1 MGSIYC
7 FIMSV
12 SSDLNTLRERVEV
25 LETELDRSRVDLD
38 DSVDQYDELKARY
51 TALRTE
57 CNELKFDNRRLTRKL
72 TEADAQLVSHP
83 IAPQSGEVTTL
94 RQQLAEKD
102 EVIAAQDAKYQSL
115 LNSIKQTFDSLSA
128 NKEAIQS
135 RLAAMLEDAAK
146 TLEGPHDG
154 LAQGGPPP
162 DGDAGSKTSATQG
175 ATKTPS
181 DHAGSKT
188 SATQGATKA
197 SSSHA
202 DSKTSGTK
210 RAIKASSSH
219 ADSKTSATEGATE
232 PPSKRPAT
240 GSKSPDPGQ
249 PPSKRPATR
258 SMSPGPRQQPSIV
271 GSETYSGVVT
281 TKRAE
286 LLRRGRAGQAR
297 VPVSHED
304 LARKEALQAEQREDI
319 QRGAARSQK
328 PSRSGG
334 FQPSQKALGSSGSIA
349 SPAAKPNVT
358 DSQVPKEPWGANFTF
373 EAEPPSAPVARPNVT
388 DSQVPKEPWGPN
400 FVLGAKPPPPPGNAA
415 RGGYFSSP

>member
-38 DSVDQYDELKARY
+38 DSVDQTQHYRYQYDELKARY

-72 TEADAQLVSHP
+72 TEADAQLVSPP

-94 RQQLAEKD
+94 RQRLAEKD

-115 LNSIKQTFDSLSA
+115 LDSRKQVLDSLSA

-146 TLEGPHDG
+146 TLEAPHDG
-154 LAQGGPPP
+154 LAQRGPPP

-181 DHAGSKT
+181 GHAGSKT
-188 SATQGATKA
+188 SVTKA
-197 SSSHA
+197 
-202 DSKTSGTK
+202 
-210 RAIKASSSH
+210 
-219 ADSKTSATEGATE
+219 ATE

-258 SMSPGPRQQPSIV
+258 SKSPGPRQQPSIV
-271 GSETYSGVVT
+271 GSKTCSGVVT

-304 LARKEALQAEQREDI
+304 LARKEALQAEQRVDI

-388 DSQVPKEPWGPN
+388 DSQVPKEPWAAN
-400 FVLGAKPPPPPGNAA
+400 FVLGARPPPPPGNAP
-415 RGGYFSSP
+415 RGGYFSSS